1 MDSSAGKTMRNAQM
15 ILVLSVLIGPVSIAM
30 AQQPSE
36 ALPQV
41 IQHAQPTYPPLARQT
56 RIDGEV
62 RVKFTTDGASVL
74 DVASE
79 AGHPLLRTAA
89 EENVRTWKFASH
101 TPGTFHVTFYYK
113 FATDA
118 TEVSFLESS
127 AIVQVEAPTPMI
139 GGIVWGWLDL
149 GTWKAQLS
157 SAHGK
162 TWQVFSLKY
171 SGPNEDWLNG
181 NAAGPRGKKEEIDF
195 GHKEGDFLAF
205 TINLRQP
212 DGQHI
217 KTFFVGKISKYKI
230 FGTFIDNAGITGEW
244 TAVRLA
250 DKPKS

>member
-1 MDSSAGKTMRNAQM
+1 MRDVRI
-15 ILVLSVLIGPVSIAM
+15 ILVLSVLIGPLPIVM
-30 AQQPSE
+30 AQQVSE

-41 IQHAQPTYPPLARQT
+41 MQHAQPTYPPLARQT

-62 RVKFTTDGASVL
+62 RVKFTTDGQSVL

-79 AGHPLLRTAA
+79 SGQPLLRTAA
-89 EENVRTWKFASH
+89 EDNVRTWKFVVH
-101 TPGTFHVTFYYK
+101 TPGTFHVTFRYK

-118 TEVSFLESS
+118 TEVSFLESPT
-127 AIVQVEAPTPMI
+127 IVQVEAPSAMI

-149 GTWKAQLS
+149 GTWKAHLS

-162 TWQVFSLKY
+162 TWQVFSLSY
-171 SGPNEDWLNG
+171 SGPNEEWLDG
-181 NAAGPRGKKEEIDF
+181 NAVDPRGKKEEIDF

-212 DGQHI
+212 DGQQI

-230 FGTFIDNAGITGEW
+230 VGTFIDNAGISGEW
-244 TAVRLA
+244 TAARLA

>member
-1 MDSSAGKTMRNAQM
+1 MRHAQM
-15 ILVLSVLIGPVSIAM
+15 ILVLAVLIGPVSVAM

-41 IQHAQPTYPPLARQT
+41 IQHVQPTYPPLARQT
-56 RIDGEV
+56 RIDGDV
-62 RVKFTTDGASVL
+62 RVKFTTDGESVH

-79 AGHPLLRTAA
+79 SGNPLLRTAA
-89 EENVRTWKFASH
+89 EENVRTWKFVPH
-101 TPGTFHVTFYYK
+101 TPGTFHVTFHYK
-113 FATDA
+113 FATDT
-118 TEVSFLESS
+118 TEVSFLESP

-162 TWQVFSLKY
+162 TWQVISLSY
-171 SGPNEDWLNG
+171 SGPNEDWLDG
-181 NAAGPRGKKEEIDF
+181 NAVGPRGKKEEIDF
-195 GHKEGDFLAF
+195 GHKEGNFLAF

-230 FGTFIDNAGITGEW
+230 VGTFVDNAGITGEW